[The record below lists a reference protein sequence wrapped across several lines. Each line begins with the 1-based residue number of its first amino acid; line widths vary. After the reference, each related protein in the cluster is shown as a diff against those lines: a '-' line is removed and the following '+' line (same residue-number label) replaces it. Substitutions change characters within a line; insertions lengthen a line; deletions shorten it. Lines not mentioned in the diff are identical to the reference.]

1 MEHADRKMKNGGM
14 SESTKERGF
23 SRRGFLGAMG
33 VAAMAAAIP
42 VVGTGCAPQPR
53 GSGVA
58 EADEGAE
65 NFSDPLGVDREALL
79 QKLRDCPEATEDLTL
94 PDGRVIDKAYVTLYN
109 RENRLG
115 DGLNGTPGVG
125 SFDLLMRL
133 WSVEEAE
140 QWNEMPLFERFTAY
154 DYAVQSG
161 RTEAEALE
169 ILNNQADRRLIN
181 RTTHAGIDWFWLYG
195 YAGAIR
201 PSLYSEFNKELNTDC
216 DNLRGVDDGTA
227 SQYPI
232 YHACPV
238 SADVVEGGEIVPY
251 RDWRAVVER
260 HTVFSVQ
267 PCGCRNDAGLK
278 GTVPKY
284 EEGIR
289 HCLVF
294 GEMAEFMIET
304 GNNVQITKEECIAE
318 IEKLIDAGY
327 VPEFALA
334 ENPDIL
340 CLCRSDRC
348 AMLEFYRLS
357 KGEMDAFPNASA
369 YMLSYDSD
377 KCIQCGACKDR
388 CPMQCIEIGDD
399 GRPHVEPWC
408 IACGQCALVCPG
420 DARILKAKPDEMIP
434 PVPVDLFDQTVFS
447 SVDRMARGLIT
458 DFAGTELPDQ
468 AIEAS
473 EAAMANRQFNWI
485 VDTRPRGSAERYDD
499 GVYEASRIGLQGSL
513 AVTVAVEGG
522 VIARVEIGE
531 NDETPGFGSRAIE
544 QLPGAIVAANGL
556 DVDTVSGATH
566 TSVAILEAV
575 EDCLAQ
581 AGMPV

>member
-1 MEHADRKMKNGGM
+1 ML
-14 SESTKERGF
+14 ESTKGQGV

-42 VVGTGCAPQPR
+42 VVSTGCAPQAH
-53 GSGVA
+53 VLNEALAA
-58 EADEGAE
+58 EGTAE
-65 NFSDPLGVDREALL
+65 FSDPLGVDREVLL
-79 QKLRDCPEATEDLTL
+79 QKLRDSPVATEDLIL
-94 PDGRVIDKAYVTLYN
+94 PDGRVVDKAYVTLHN

-115 DGLNGTPGVG
+115 DGLSGTPGIG

-154 DYAVQSG
+154 DYAKQTG
-161 RTEAEALE
+161 RTEEEALE

-181 RTTHAGIDWFWLYG
+181 RTPRAGIDWFWLYG

-201 PSLYSEFNKELNTDC
+201 PSLYSVFSKELNTDC
-216 DNLRGVDDGTA
+216 DNLRGVDTDTA

-251 RDWRAVVER
+251 RDWRAIVER
-260 HTVFSVQ
+260 NTIFSVQ

-278 GTVPKY
+278 GTIPKY

-294 GEMAEFMIET
+294 GELAEFMVET

-318 IEKLIDAGY
+318 IEKLIAAGY

-334 ENPDIL
+334 ENPEIM

-357 KGEMDAFPNASA
+357 KGELDTFPNASA
-369 YMLSYDSD
+369 YIIGYNRD
-377 KCIQCGACKDR
+377 KCIRCGACVER
-388 CPMQCIEIGDD
+388 CPMKSTDFGDD
-399 GRPHVEPWC
+399 GYCTVEKWC

-420 DARILKAKPDEMIP
+420 DARILQAKPADMIP
-434 PVPVDLFDQTVFS
+434 PLPVDLLDQTVFS
-447 SVDRMARGLIT
+447 SVDRMARGLIV
-458 DFAGTELPDQ
+458 DFTGTEIPDY

-473 EAAMANRQFNWI
+473 EEAMAKRQFNWI
-485 VDTRPRGSAERYDD
+485 IDTRPRGSAERYDD

-513 AVTVAVEGG
+513 AITVAVEGG
-522 VIARVEIGE
+522 TISRVEVGE
-531 NDETPGFGSRAIE
+531 NNETPGFGSHAIE
-544 QLPGAIVAANGL
+544 LMPAAIVAANGL

-575 EDCLAQ
+575 EDCLLQ
-581 AGMPV
+581 AGMPAAAQSS